1 MQLHVGSRHLAADM
15 AVALDATGREHLV
28 IVAKA
33 TWSIPDPGQR
43 PRPLPPQPIVLADEY
58 HGAPG
63 ESAMRYGTDMAR
75 FKPRCDVV
83 FDACA
88 HSPDGQPMRD
98 LQAGFDIAGLR
109 KMVRVLGPRQ
119 WRKQLSGW
127 TLSAPEPFIK
137 VPLTAAYALGGTRAY
152 EQDGQQLIE
161 AHLHN
166 PSGLGWAGKQTLK
179 HLDGE
184 SAPQL
189 EHPDHPVTRPDTKL
203 PPCALSAVGRHW
215 LPRRHHAGT
224 YDDHWR
230 RDVFPLPPADFDE
243 RFHQFAPEDQ
253 QMPYPTGGEAVRLIN
268 LIPGRPTLAYAL
280 PRLDMQV
287 RVLRA
292 DYRQEA
298 PKALVD
304 TLFFEP
310 DLRRF
315 SVVWRA
321 SIRQLRSIQ
330 EFREV
335 AVGPIDP
342 VWWRQRVAGGC
353 AGCSD
358 APGAGAVAVAGDD
371 KQPAGEA
378 HA

>member
-1 MQLHVGSRHLAADM
+1 MQLHVASRHLAADI

-33 TWSIPDPGQR
+33 TWRIPDPGQR

-75 FKPRCDVV
+75 FKPLCDVV

-88 HSPDGQPMRD
+88 HGPAGRPFSE
-98 LQAGFDIAGLR
+98 LQAGFEIAGQR
-109 KMVRVLGPRQ
+109 KMVRVFGPRL
-119 WRKQLSGW
+119 WRKNLNGWSLSNP
-127 TLSAPEPFIK
+127 APVEK
-137 VPLTAAYALGGTRAY
+137 VPLTAAYAIGGTRAH
-152 EQDGQQLIE
+152 QADGPHLVE
-161 AHLHN
+161 AHPHN
-166 PSGLGWAGKQTLK
+166 PSGLGWAGKKTLK
-179 HLDGE
+179 QLDGQQ
-184 SAPQL
+184 APQL
-189 EHPDHPVTRPDTKL
+189 EHPDHPVTRPDSKL
-203 PPCALSAVGRHW
+203 PPCALSAVARHW
-215 LPRRHHAGT
+215 MPRRRHAGT

-230 RDVFPLPPADFDE
+230 REVFPLLPADFDE

-253 QMPYPTGGEAVRLIN
+253 QMPHPTGGETVRLIN
-268 LIPGRPTLAYAL
+268 LMPDRPALEFAL
-280 PRLDMQV
+280 PRFDMQV

-298 PKALVD
+298 PTAVVD

-310 DLRRF
+310 GQRRF

-321 SIRQLRSIQ
+321 SVRQHRSIQ

-335 AVGPIDP
+335 AIGPIDP
-342 VWWRQRVAGGC
+342 IWWRQRVAGGC
-353 AGCSD
+353 AGCGDTPAS
-358 APGAGAVAVAGDD
+358 GAGDN
-371 KQPAGEA
+371 QQSPGEA